1 MEMRLIRIILLIA
14 LQIVL
19 VLAPVAASSFGPTN
33 ITITIEDD
41 FWDKYH
47 LVNPSSTSGDVEKI
61 YKVKKV
67 EVLLVAGDQEFG
79 SHTFTPEVSKSRKF
93 NLLHG
98 VSSALTVRIK
108 ASAAE
113 KDVLWISSY
122 PYKLIGNNIMIKAMP
137 SLITVNYPGI

>member
-1 MEMRLIRIILLIA
+1 MGLIRIILLII

-19 VLAPVAASSFGPTN
+19 VSVPLAASSFAPTN
-33 ITITIEDD
+33 LAIMIEDG

-47 LVNPSSTSGDVEKI
+47 IVSPNLTDSDVEKI

-67 EVLLVAGDQEFG
+67 EVLLRAGEHEFG
-79 SHTFTPEVSKSRKF
+79 SHTFTREVSDPYKI

-98 VSSALTVRIK
+98 VSSSLTVRIK

-113 KDVLWISSY
+113 KNVLWVSSY
-122 PYKLIGNNIMIKAMP
+122 PLKYIGNNIVIKSMP
-137 SLITVNYPGI
+137 SAITVNYPGI